1 MTLSNATI
9 KDFIITTLL
18 TECKPADGEWVDAM
32 VRLAAGAG
40 CMKGQFYIINRL
52 MGLKYGTLHLAQ

>member
-9 KDFIITTLL
+9 KDFVITTLL
-18 TECKPADGEWVDAM
+18 TECKPVEGDWVDAV

-40 CMKGQFYIINRL
+40 CMKGQFYIVNKL
-52 MGLKYGTLHLAQ
+52 MGLKYGALRLAQ